1 MSFSVDTKGY
11 VHTYEAY
18 RIPKGTTV
26 KNSIGEDIVLS
37 ENEDKLVLT
46 AKAGKQLV
54 KDRFDYGNAL
64 KMELDKRCIKSQ
76 EEAQAKFAKEQ
87 MKAISVFR
95 SMSNG
100 DVVPSADE
108 SKLMEYDPKLYQV
121 AKMAQ
126 MMAQMAKKDAERKKS
141 EYDAREEEADRQRQE
156 KLNADVHEALEGMNG
171 EYSKFAQAQSSSIIE
186 IDSAGIDFSTFQTMN
201 LGGGVTGAYI
211 DLSC

>member
-1 MSFSVDTKGY
+1 M
-11 VHTYEAY
+11 
-18 RIPKGTTV
+18 
-26 KNSIGEDIVLS
+26 EDL
-37 ENEDKLVLT
+37 L
-46 AKAGKQLV
+46 
-54 KDRFDYGNAL
+54 FY

-76 EEAQAKFAKEQ
+76 EEAQAKFAK
-87 MKAISVFR
+87 
-95 SMSNG
+95 
-100 DVVPSADE
+100 D
-108 SKLMEYDPKLYQV
+108 
-121 AKMAQ
+121 Q

>member
-1 MSFSVDTKGY
+1 
-11 VHTYEAY
+11 
-18 RIPKGTTV
+18 
-26 KNSIGEDIVLS
+26 
-37 ENEDKLVLT
+37 
-46 AKAGKQLV
+46 
-54 KDRFDYGNAL
+54 
-64 KMELDKRCIKSQ
+64 MELDKRCIKSQ

-121 AKMAQ
+121 A
-126 MMAQMAKKDAERKKS
+126 
-141 EYDAREEEADRQRQE
+141 
-156 KLNADVHEALEGMNG
+156 
-171 EYSKFAQAQSSSIIE
+171 QAQSSSIIE